1 MTLQTDFKRITRS
14 GFLNFYRNAVVSV
27 TSVLMMT
34 VTLLVIGVIIFVNA
48 ILGYTRA
55 GLEQKVDVNIY
66 FYPGASE
73 SQIIE
78 VQKNLEQLPEVAE
91 VTYISRADALADF
104 KRRHANDYL
113 TLQAL
118 DELGT
123 NPLGASL
130 AIRANDSADYE
141 HIADVITGETSLV
154 QGSQNIIEKINYYQN
169 RDIINRLNQIMTS
182 VNSIG
187 IALTLFF
194 VIISI
199 LITYNTIRLAIYMAR
214 EEITVMRL
222 VGAENKYI
230 QGPFIIEGMLY
241 GVVAAAISIIL
252 FFPITLWFTNHTE
265 VFLGGFRLV
274 AYYGDNIVQIFFIL
288 LALGVLLGI
297 LSAAL
302 ATRQYLKK

>member
-1 MTLQTDFKRITRS
+1 MTMQTDFKRITRS

-66 FYPGASE
+66 FYPGANE
-73 SQIIE
+73 SQIVE
-78 VQKNLEQLPEVAE
+78 VQKNLEQLPEIAE
-91 VTYISRADALADF
+91 VTYISREQALQDF
-104 KRRHANDYL
+104 RRRHENDYL

-130 AIRANDSADYE
+130 AIRANSTADYE
-141 HIADVITGETSLV
+141 HIADVITGETALV

-230 QGPFIIEGMLY
+230 QGPFIIEGILY
-241 GVVAAAISIIL
+241 GVCAAVIAVVL

-265 VFLGGFRLV
+265 VFLGGFKLLE
-274 AYYGDNIVQIFFIL
+274 YFGDNIVQILFIL
-288 LALGVLLGI
+288 LAIGVLLGI

-302 ATRQYLKK
+302 ATRRYLKK